1 MTSGL
6 FNCYESAAD
15 VRSTDEDTWLS
26 RQKLS
31 CSFCYFR
38 TLSFP
43 ACMACYGIPRAGRN
57 AWMYS
62 CLEKGLGP
70 SLLVERLLELSCA
83 VKNKLLYTN
92 EPHQFLWEV

>member
-1 MTSGL
+1 MKH
-6 FNCYESAAD
+6 NVQYY
-15 VRSTDEDTWLS
+15 
-26 RQKLS
+26 
-31 CSFCYFR
+31 SFCYFR
-38 TLSFP
+38 ILSFP

-62 CLEKGLGP
+62 CLEKELGP

>member
-31 CSFCYFR
+31 CRISGYAGHQDMQDIRICR
-38 TLSFP
+38 ISGLEELT
-43 ACMACYGIPRAGRN
+43 GIAMN
-57 AWMYS
+57 IYLHTYICVVVVW
-62 CLEKGLGP
+62 
-70 SLLVERLLELSCA
+70 
-83 VKNKLLYTN
+83 
-92 EPHQFLWEV
+92 

>member
-43 ACMACYGIPRAGRN
+43 ACMACYGIARAKRN
-57 AWMYS
+57 ADLS
-62 CLEKGLGP
+62 VNNI
-70 SLLVERLLELSCA
+70 LVIIVIIVIDDA
-83 VKNKLLYTN
+83 KWKNKLL
-92 EPHQFLWEV
+92 

>member
-6 FNCYESAAD
+6 FNYYESAAD
-15 VRSTDEDTWLS
+15 VRSTNEDTWLS

-43 ACMACYGIPRAGRN
+43 ACMACYGLGRAGRN
-57 AWMYS
+57 A
-62 CLEKGLGP
+62 
-70 SLLVERLLELSCA
+70 
-83 VKNKLLYTN
+83 
-92 EPHQFLWEV
+92 

>member
-15 VRSTDEDTWLS
+15 VRPTKDTWLS

-43 ACMACYGIPRAGRN
+43 ACMACYGLARARRN
-57 AWMYS
+57 A
-62 CLEKGLGP
+62 
-70 SLLVERLLELSCA
+70 
-83 VKNKLLYTN
+83 
-92 EPHQFLWEV
+92 

>member
-15 VRSTDEDTWLS
+15 VRSTNEDTWLS

-43 ACMACYGIPRAGRN
+43 ACMACYGVARAKRN
-57 AWMYS
+57 A
-62 CLEKGLGP
+62 
-70 SLLVERLLELSCA
+70 
-83 VKNKLLYTN
+83 
-92 EPHQFLWEV
+92 